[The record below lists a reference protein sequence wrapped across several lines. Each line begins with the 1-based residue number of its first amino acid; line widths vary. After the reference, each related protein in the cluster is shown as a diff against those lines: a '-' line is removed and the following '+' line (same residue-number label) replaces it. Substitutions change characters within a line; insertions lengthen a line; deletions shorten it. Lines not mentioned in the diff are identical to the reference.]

1 MEISTVLFD
10 LDGTI
15 TDSGSGII
23 NSVKYA
29 LKKAGRKIPPEDELR
44 KFIGP
49 PLQEQ
54 FMKCCGIEEKEAAEM
69 VRALAERTG
78 SVIAVSGK
86 LDPYYMFGLI
96 AVASPGWVVG
106 TALGVIMGNALPLR
120 AVSALSV
127 GLYGM
132 FIACI
137 IPEGRKNKIVAGGI
151 ILGSLRERKR
161 RRKP

>member
-54 FMKCCGIEEKEAAEM
+54 FMKCCGIG
-69 VRALAERTG
+69 RERG
-78 SVIAVSGK
+78 SR
-86 LDPYYMFGLI
+86 D
-96 AVASPGWVVG
+96 
-106 TALGVIMGNALPLR
+106 
-120 AVSALSV
+120 
-127 GLYGM
+127 
-132 FIACI
+132 
-137 IPEGRKNKIVAGGI
+137 GGI
-151 ILGSLRERKR
+151 IQGILSGR
-161 RRKP
+161 RNF